1 MDNLIAEKK
10 AKPMIIV
17 MDNLNAVRPGEDASL
32 YSARGIIARA
42 SMADVAPAARTARRA
57 RRRPRRISVELGRHF
72 HAR

>member
-42 SMADVAPAARTARRA
+42 SMADVAPAGGRGRPPEAAADFSRTGAPLSRR
-57 RRRPRRISVELGRHF
+57 
-72 HAR
+72 